1 MTLYF
6 FLYILSIYSGYFYI
20 KNNYLIFPLILISIF
35 PLIKK
40 RFLFFLSL
48 FIIFVSGYI
57 LSLKSEPVLTE
68 GNYEFDLSVK
78 RSLKN
83 DYIVSKD
90 NLNFLLKTD
99 LDFLEG
105 DRIYGIFKVE
115 KLDFENDYEKYLEN
129 YDVFY
134 RLKILKVDS
143 VRSLK
148 TVNRFRAI
156 LVNRVKEKYDDQ
168 KISGFINSILLGY
181 RKDLDTSLKKD
192 FINSGVI
199 HLIAISGQHV
209 LIIYSFLFL
218 VFYFIPIKKR
228 AKVLVSIMILFF
240 YSFLT
245 YNNPPVVRSVIFI
258 TIFLIGEFTGRRV
271 DRESLI
277 FLTFLFM
284 LIFNKSNFKD
294 NGFILSFLAV
304 YGIYISTQNFQI
316 KSGFLKLFLTS
327 ITVLI
332 ITIPYMMFQF
342 KYISVGSP
350 FFTFI
355 LYLPFSILIPMSI
368 LSIIPFFGFFTYPVN
383 YIFKFIENVVGF
395 SERLYL
401 MYNFQIDLILFV
413 FLETIVILIFYKKF
427 KFSFVFSTII
437 FFYVI
442 YSINRFC

>member
-6 FLYILSIYSGYFYI
+6 FLYIFSIYSGYFYI
-20 KNNYLIFPLILISIF
+20 KNNSTIFIFILISIL

-40 RFLFFLSL
+40 RFLFFFSL
-48 FIIFVSGYI
+48 FIIFISGWI
-57 LSLKSEPVLTE
+57 LSLKSEPFLSE
-68 GNYEFDLSVK
+68 GNYRFDFVVK

-90 NLNFLLKTD
+90 NVNFLLKTD

-105 DRIYGIFKVE
+105 DRIFGIFKVE

-134 RLKILKVDS
+134 RLNILKIDS
-143 VRSLK
+143 CKSIK
-148 TVNRFRAI
+148 TVDRFRSI
-156 LVNRVKEKYDDQ
+156 LVNRAKEKYDDQ

-181 RKDLDTSLKKD
+181 RKDLSPSLKKD

-209 LIIYSFLFL
+209 LIIYSFLFSI
-218 VFYFIPIKKR
+218 FYFIPIKKR
-228 AKVLVSIMILFF
+228 VKVIISIMLLIF

-245 YNNPPVVRSVIFI
+245 YNNPPVVRAVIFI
-258 TIFLIGEFTGRRV
+258 TIFLLGELIGRKV

-277 FLTFLFM
+277 FLTFLLM
-284 LIFNKSNFKD
+284 LIFNDSNFKD
-294 NGFILSFLAV
+294 NGFILSFIAV
-304 YGIYISTQNFQI
+304 YGIYISSEIFQF
-316 KSGFLKLFLTS
+316 KSGFLKVFLTS
-327 ITVLI
+327 VIVLI
-332 ITIPYMMFQF
+332 LTIPYMMFQF

-355 LYLPFSILIPMSI
+355 LYLPFSLIIPMSI
-368 LSIIPFFGFFTYPVN
+368 LSFIPFFGFLTYPVN
-383 YIFKFIENVVGF
+383 YIFKFIENVVAF
-395 SERLYL
+395 SDRLSLIYH
-401 MYNFQIDLILFV
+401 FQIDLIIFIL
-413 FLETIVILIFYKKF
+413 LETTLIFIFYKKF
-427 KFSFVFSTII
+427 KFSFLFSTII

-442 YSINRFC
+442 FCINRFC